1 MKGKLN
7 DEVAEISI
15 NLLGVH
21 VRLCHVYAIHGEND
35 TLNALRDF

>member
-21 VRLCHVYAIHGEND
+21 VRLCNVNAIHGKQM
-35 TLNALRDF
+35 TH